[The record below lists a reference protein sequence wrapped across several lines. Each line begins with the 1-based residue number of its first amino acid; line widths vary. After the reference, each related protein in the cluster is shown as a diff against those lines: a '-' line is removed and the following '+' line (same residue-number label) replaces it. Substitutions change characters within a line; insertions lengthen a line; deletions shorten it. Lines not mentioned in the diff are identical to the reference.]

1 MCARR
6 SHQRSGIAPR
16 MSRTALASL
25 APYVPGASIDEIAK
39 RYGLSHVI
47 KLASNENPLGSSPLA
62 LAAIGNVASLHLYAD
77 DAHLALKEQL
87 AAPYALASQNVIL
100 GHGSNEIVNI
110 VAHALLDPGDE
121 AVMATPTF
129 SLYPLAVKSV
139 DAHPIEIPLRDGV
152 HDIDAMLAAVTP
164 NTRLFFVCDPNNPT
178 GTRLD
183 VAAWESIF
191 AELPEHVTLIV
202 DQAYLEYAD
211 APAFDVAMQLARR
224 ENMLVL
230 RTMSKIYGLAAL
242 RFGYAYGGAALI
254 ATLEKIRLPFNVSA
268 LAAAGAMAALSDADF
283 VAQSRALNER
293 GKAALSAA
301 FARLG
306 LHAYPTHANFF
317 AVEIPMQANVA
328 YEALLRQGIIVRS
341 GDGLRMPGRLRITIG
356 TAEQNAALIT
366 ALETLL
372 G

>member
-1 MCARR
+1 
-6 SHQRSGIAPR
+6 
-16 MSRTALASL
+16 MSRRALACL

-77 DAHLALKEQL
+77 DAHITLKNQL
-87 AAPYALASQNVIL
+87 AAPYELTAQNVIL
-100 GHGSNEIVNI
+100 GHGSNELVNI

-121 AVMATPTF
+121 AVMAMPTF

-139 DAHPIEIPLRDGV
+139 DAVPIEIPLRDGV
-152 HDIDAMLAAVTP
+152 HDIDAMLAAVTAK
-164 NTRLFFVCDPNNPT
+164 TRLFFVCDPNNPT

-183 VAAWESIF
+183 AADWERIF
-191 AELPEHVTLIV
+191 AELPEQVTLVV
-202 DQAYLEYAD
+202 DQAYIEYAD
-211 APAFDVAMQLARR
+211 APVFDAAMHSARR

-254 ATLEKIRLPFNVSA
+254 ASLEKIRLPFNVSA
-268 LAAAGAMAALSDADF
+268 LAAAGAKAALSDVDF
-283 VAQSRALNER
+283 IARSRALNER
-293 GKAALSAA
+293 GKAELSSA

-317 AVEIPMQANVA
+317 AVKIPMAANTA

-341 GDGLRMPGRLRITIG
+341 GDGLHMPGRLRITIG
-356 TAEQNAALIT
+356 TTEQNAALIS
-366 ALETLL
+366 ALESLL
-372 G
+372 A